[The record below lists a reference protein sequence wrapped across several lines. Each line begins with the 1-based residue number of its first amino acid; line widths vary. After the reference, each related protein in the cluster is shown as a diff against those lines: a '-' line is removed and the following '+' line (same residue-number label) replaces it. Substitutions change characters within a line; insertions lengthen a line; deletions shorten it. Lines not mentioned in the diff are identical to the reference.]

1 MVTVESESHRLS
13 METLKNMQTMQ
24 LRFNLSRFII
34 PGLLAWSLVQPC
46 FALDLE
52 PRQWSHLPVGAN
64 FAGFGYAYT
73 KADIAFDPVLLLED
87 VQMDLKTWVG
97 KYIRTFEVFDK
108 SARIDLTQAY
118 QQGDWTGLLNGSP
131 ASTSRSGWSDSYVR
145 LAVNLYGAPPLRGKA
160 FAAYRSG
167 VKDDTIIGM
176 GLVVRL
182 PTGEY
187 MDDKLINLGQ
197 NRFTFR
203 PQIGINHTHGKWTA
217 EVTGEVAFY
226 TDNDEFFNGNTL
238 EQKPTY
244 IVHGHLIHTFRPGLW
259 VGASVGYDYGGEST
273 INGIE
278 KDDSKQDV
286 AWALSLA
293 CPINRYSG
301 LKFTYIGSRK
311 LESTGL
317 DSDTLA
323 ASLSLSW

>member
-1 MVTVESESHRLS
+1 MVTVESVSHRLS

-24 LRFNLSRFII
+24 LRFILSRFII
-34 PGLLAWSLVQPC
+34 PGLIAWSLIQPC

-52 PRQWSHLPVGAN
+52 PLQWSHLPVGAN

-87 VQMDLKTWVG
+87 VQMDLKTWAG

-203 PQIGINHTHGKWTA
+203 PQLGINHTHGKWTA

-244 IVHGHLIHTFRPGLW
+244 IVHGHLMHTFRPGLW
-259 VGASVGYDYGGEST
+259 LGAGVGYDYGGEST
-273 INGIE
+273 INGVE
-278 KDDSKQDV
+278 KEDNKQDV
-286 AWALSLA
+286 AWSFSLA
-293 CPINRYSG
+293 CPFNRLFRSQAHLYWQSQAGINR
-301 LKFTYIGSRK
+301 
-311 LESTGL
+311 
-317 DSDTLA
+317 A
-323 ASLSLSW
+323 